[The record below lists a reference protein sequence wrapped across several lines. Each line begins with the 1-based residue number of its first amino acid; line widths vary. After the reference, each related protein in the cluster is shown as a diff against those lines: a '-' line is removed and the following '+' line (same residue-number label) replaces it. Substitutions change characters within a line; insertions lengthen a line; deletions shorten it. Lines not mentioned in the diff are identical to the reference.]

1 MSVLSEKEEL
11 LNIQQYAF
19 KLRKIYI
26 ENPNLFYQLV
36 DYLPYSIHVNNRNDL
51 SISYASFNLQKQAK
65 EIETLLEIGGSY
77 LPKIT
82 EASFLTNAVRTI
94 KTFDNQNDNLGVCSY
109 PQKILLD
116 SRNTSLL
123 LFTQKVLLDENHFFN
138 VSSIINTKSSIG
150 NFMINLFEIKKQD
163 NLDWQRFQ
171 TLTKREKE
179 IFTLLCKELSR
190 QMISDLLFISVKT
203 VKKHCENIF
212 KKMGTSRR
220 SELEKIGLLF
230 AIF

>member
-11 LNIQQYAF
+11 LNIQLYAF
-19 KLRKIYI
+19 KLRKLYI

-94 KTFDNQNDNLGVCSY
+94 KTFDNQNDHLGVCSY

-123 LFTQKVLLDENHFFN
+123 LFTHKVLLDENHFFN

-150 NFMINLFEIKKQD
+150 NFMINLFENKKQN

-190 QMISDLLFISVKT
+190 QMISGLLFISEKT

-212 KKMGTSRR
+212 KKMGTSKR
-220 SELEKIGLLF
+220 SELKKIGLLF
-230 AIF
+230 SIL